1 MANLFG
7 QITHAINDN
16 FDEGIDKHSYR
27 KENGREMGDK
37 IFSYSEKFRLKDV
50 AKDFTN
56 HIKENFKDVKQ
67 VKDIKSEHVQSFLN
81 TKTNCT
87 QNTVDSYSNSLFKI
101 ENTLNST
108 YKSCNLTWRGEVSIP
123 SVERQSSNN
132 RGVESVMSRQDYE
145 KIISYSE
152 ENKSQS
158 GYALQI
164 QDFMGVRVEEVAR
177 IKLSNIDLEKCIISI
192 EGKGGKTIE
201 KPIPQDKISLMQ
213 EIKDQNFNGKN
224 DRLFSISG
232 ASINKQLNRLQ
243 ENMNLEKHSNHDIRR
258 LIAQEKYDQ
267 YRKDGMS
274 IKDAANK
281 TSNWLSH
288 GNGRQDMLERSYII
302 LR

>member
-1 MANLFG
+1 MANLLG
-7 QITHAINDN
+7 QITYSINQN

-56 HIKENFKDVKQ
+56 HIKENFTDVKQ
-67 VKDIKSEHVQSFLN
+67 VKDIKAEHVQSFLN
-81 TKTNCT
+81 SKNNCT

-101 ENTLNST
+101 ENILNST
-108 YKSCNLTWRGEVSIP
+108 YKSCNLEWRGQIAIP
-123 SVERQSSNN
+123 TVERQRAHD
-132 RGVESVMSRQDYE
+132 RGVESVISREDYN
-145 KIISYSE
+145 KILNYSE
-152 ENKSQS
+152 EHKSQS

-177 IKLSNIDLEKCIISI
+177 IKLSNLDLDKGIICI
-192 EGKGGKTIE
+192 EGKGGKVID
-201 KPIPQDKISLMQ
+201 KPIPLDKISLIQ
-213 EIKDQNFNGKN
+213 EIKNQNFNSKN

-232 ASINKQLNRLQ
+232 ASINKQLSRL
-243 ENMNLEKHSNHDIRR
+243 EEKLDIEKHSNHDIRR

-267 YRKDGMS
+267 YRKDGMN

-288 GNGRQDMLERSYII
+288 GDNRQNMLERSYII